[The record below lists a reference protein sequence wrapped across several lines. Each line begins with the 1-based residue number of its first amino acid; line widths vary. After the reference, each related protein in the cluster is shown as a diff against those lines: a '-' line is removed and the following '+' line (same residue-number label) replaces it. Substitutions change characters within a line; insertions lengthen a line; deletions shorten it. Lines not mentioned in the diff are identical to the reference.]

1 MSEADASRFYTIER
15 GLEEQGDGI
24 WEEVS
29 RRVFKPRCV
38 AGLFRVNHYEQVAGA
53 LTKSAEFC
61 RFSAKLLDRTCCF
74 QDELFL
80 AESRDSP

>member
-1 MSEADASRFYTIER
+1 
-15 GLEEQGDGI
+15 
-24 WEEVS
+24 
-29 RRVFKPRCV
+29 V
-38 AGLFRVNHYEQVAGA
+38 AGLFRVNHYEQVASA